1 MKANTNDKEDLRE
14 VLTEA
19 VETLFEG
26 KSFLVLIQTDNN
38 EQRCFT
44 SGTDEQLEDLLVN
57 IAEHNESIEQIFD
70 NVKVILRNNKIG
82 SQTKN
87 TKDFEF

>member
-1 MKANTNDKEDLRE
+1 MSANTNEDLRE

-44 SGTDEQLEDLLVN
+44 SGTDEQLETLLVK
-57 IAEHNESIEQIFD
+57 IAEHNKDIEQIFD
-70 NVKVILRNNKIG
+70 NVKAILRKNKIDLQQG
-82 SQTKN
+82 W
-87 TKDFEF
+87 EL